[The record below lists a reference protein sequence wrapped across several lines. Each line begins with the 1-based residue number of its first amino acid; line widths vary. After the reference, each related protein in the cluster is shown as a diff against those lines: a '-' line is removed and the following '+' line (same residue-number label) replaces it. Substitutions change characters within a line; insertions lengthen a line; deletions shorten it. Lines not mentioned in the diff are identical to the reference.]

1 MAKIES
7 DKNGRPTK
15 YDEKYCDVAIKYLKK
30 GKSITQLARELKVS
44 KSTVY
49 LWAEVHERFSDALQ
63 QGRELSQ
70 AFWEDEL
77 IDMMYNKEVNSPL
90 VKLYFANRF
99 GWSDKAETK
108 NENANVKEVKSFSDM
123 YSGK

>member
-1 MAKIES
+1 MAKTS
-7 DKNGRPTK
+7 KKNGRPSK
-15 YDEKYCDVAIKYLKK
+15 FEDSFCDIAIDYLRK
-30 GKSITQLARELKVS
+30 GKSITQLAREIGVS

-49 LWAEVHERFSDALQ
+49 LWAEQHETFSDALQ

-77 IDMMYNKEVNSPL
+77 VDMMYNKDVNSPL

>member
-1 MAKIES
+1 MAKELT
-7 DKNGRPTK
+7 KNGRPSK
-15 YDEKYCDVAIKYLKK
+15 YEEKHCKVAIDYLRK
-30 GKSITQLARELKVS
+30 GKSITQLAREIGVS

-49 LWAEVHERFSDALQ
+49 LWAEQHERFSDALQ

-77 IDMMYNKEVNSPL
+77 VDMMYNKEVNSPL

>member
-1 MAKIES
+1 MAKAKS
-7 DKNGRPTK
+7 DKEGRPTK
-15 YDEKYCDVAIKYLKK
+15 YDDKYCDVAIKYLAK

-49 LWAEVHERFSDALQ
+49 LWAEVHESFSDALQ
-63 QGRELSQ
+63 RGRELSQ

-99 GWSDKAETK
+99 GWSDKSESK